1 MVLTKL
7 HITLE
12 RIHYQFTMRKLIEQL
27 KDIELAI
34 FDLDGVIYRGDKL
47 ISDSDKVITLLKE
60 LKIKVVY
67 NSNNSTIT
75 RQMYVQ
81 RLKGFNI
88 ESNILDFYTSASI
101 TASEITNIKQNATI
115 YVIGEVGLKEELK
128 RCGHKVVN
136 AESNHEKV
144 DFVIVGMDRDLTYAK
159 IAFAQRCILE
169 GNAKFYA
176 TNADTTFPVAT
187 GLLPG
192 AGVMVNAVE
201 TCTDQKPVKIFGK
214 PNPEGIQ
221 LILKETNLN
230 PSLSV
235 IFGDRL
241 NTDILAGNRAGIKT
255 ALVLTGVTKISDV
268 EKLRGN
274 NDRSPEAEIGMIP
287 NIVINSLK
295 DIFLL

>member
-1 MVLTKL
+1 
-7 HITLE
+7 
-12 RIHYQFTMRKLIEQL
+12 MRKLIDQL

-47 ISDSDKVITLLKE
+47 IPDSDKVITALKE
-60 LKIKVVY
+60 LRVKVVY

-75 RQMYVQ
+75 RQMYVK

-101 TASEITNIKQNATI
+101 TASEITKLKQNATI
-115 YVIGEVGLKEELK
+115 YIIGEMGLIEELEM
-128 RCGHKVVN
+128 CGHEVVN
-136 AESNHEKV
+136 TESNHKEV
-144 DFVIVGMDRDLTYAK
+144 DFVVVGLDRALTYAK
-159 IAFAQRCILE
+159 LAFAQRCILE

-176 TNADTTFPVAT
+176 TNEDTTLPVAT

-201 TCTDQKPVKIFGK
+201 TCTNQRPVKIFGK

-221 LILKETNLN
+221 SILKNTNSN
-230 PSLSV
+230 PRCSV

-241 NTDILAGNRAGIKT
+241 NTDILAGNRASINT
-255 ALVLTGVTKISDV
+255 ALVLTGVTEISDV
-268 EKLRGN
+268 EKLRGEKN
-274 NDRSPEAEIGMIP
+274 YSTEAEIGMIP

>member
-1 MVLTKL
+1 
-7 HITLE
+7 
-12 RIHYQFTMRKLIEQL
+12 MRKLIEQL

-47 ISDSDKVITLLKE
+47 ISNSDKVITALKE
-60 LKIKVVY
+60 LRIKVVY

-75 RQMYVQ
+75 RNMYVQ

-88 ESNILDFYTSASI
+88 ESKILDFYTSASI
-101 TASEITNIKQNATI
+101 TASEITKIKQNATI
-115 YVIGEVGLKEELK
+115 YVIGEMGLKEELK
-128 RCGHKVVN
+128 RCGHEVVN
-136 AESNHEKV
+136 AESNHREV
-144 DFVIVGMDRDLTYAK
+144 DFVIVGLDRALTYAK
-159 IAFAQRCILE
+159 LAFAQKCILE

-176 TNADTTFPVAT
+176 TNADTSLPVAT

-201 TCTDQKPVKIFGK
+201 TCTGQKPVKIFGK

-221 LILKETNLN
+221 SIIEDTNSN
-230 PSLSV
+230 PSISV

-241 NTDILAGNRAGIKT
+241 NTDILAGNRAGINT
-255 ALVLTGVTKISDV
+255 ALVLTGVTKASDI
-268 EKLRGN
+268 EKLEGEK
-274 NDRSPEAEIGMIP
+274 DRSLEVEVGMIP

-295 DIFLL
+295 DIFLS